1 MKKLTILLLVV
12 VCSCRVMPVK
22 RELRTVSQIAAIG
35 TDNKYL
41 KAHMKDGGVYVLN
54 EWTFTSLD
62 STLLGFG
69 AKLDINRRVVEERVM
84 KKSQPAAVQKFK
96 VPVSQV
102 ALIETN
108 DPGSSIS
115 GGLTFITGVSG
126 AITLLC
132 LTNPKACF
140 GSCPT
145 FYADNGDTLTL
156 QAEGFSTSVSPALEK
171 NDIDM
176 LYHAEP
182 TSEFELVV
190 TNEAL
195 ETHSI
200 RHANVLVLEKQEHQR
215 VFATAKGTFHACSN
229 FQSLES
235 SSQELNALVARADGS
250 EYFSLTDAHDL
261 NTQEEILFSVPNR
274 KNMRQGLVIG
284 KRQTLLTTFLMYQ
297 GLSYMG
303 RSVGYWINEVE
314 AGNLKP
320 QYGIFGILG
329 GIEVFVKE
337 ETGKWIKA
345 GEVNETGPI
354 ATDFSLIP
362 LPQVNSDTL
371 HLKLRMTKGMWRV
384 DYLSLV
390 EMQNE
395 VNPVVV
401 RPSSAETIRGY
412 EQRPL
417 GKLLDENQ
425 FLVTFPGE
433 AFKIKYQL
441 PTTSCDLFLDSKGY
455 YLEWIREEWQKEQ
468 NFRQLKLMVSRPHVY
483 LDRAA
488 EKYKQLE
495 PSMEETFW
503 KSRYVQH

>member
-1 MKKLTILLLVV
+1 MKNLILLLAIT
-12 VCSCRVMPVK
+12 VCACRVVPVK
-22 RELRTVSQIAAIG
+22 RELRTVSQMAAIG

-41 KAHMKDGGVYVLN
+41 KAHLKDGGVYVLN
-54 EWTFTSLD
+54 EWTFSQVD

-69 AKLDINRRVVEERVM
+69 AKLDLNRRVVETRM
-84 KKSQPAAVQKFK
+84 AKQPASGAVQKFR
-96 VPVSQV
+96 VPVSQI

-108 DPGSSIS
+108 DPGASIA

-132 LTNPKACF
+132 ITNPKACF

-145 FYADNGDTLTL
+145 FYAHNGDTLQL

-176 LYHAEP
+176 LYHAKP
-182 TSEFELVV
+182 TSEFQLVV

-200 RHANVLVLEKQEHQR
+200 RHANLLVLEKQAHER
-215 VFATAKGTFHACSN
+215 VFATPDGKFYACSQ
-229 FQSLES
+229 FQPLVSGS
-235 SSQELNALVARADGS
+235 PGLNELVAAADGS

-261 NTQEEILFSVPNR
+261 NTQEEILFSVPNQ
-274 KNMRQGLVIG
+274 KNQHTGLVIG

-303 RSVGYWINEVE
+303 GSVGYWMGEVE
-314 AGNLKP
+314 TGNLKP

-337 ETGKWIKA
+337 ASGRWKKA

-354 ATDFSLIP
+354 ATDFSLIS
-362 LPQVNSDTL
+362 LPPETTDTL
-371 HLKLRMTKGMWRV
+371 YLKLRMTKGMWRV
-384 DYLSLV
+384 DYLALTD
-390 EMQNE
+390 MRKE
-395 VNPVVV
+395 VVPIVV
-401 RPSSAETIRGY
+401 RPTAAQTIRGR

-417 GKLLDENQ
+417 DRLLDEKQ
-425 FLVTFPGE
+425 FLVTYPGE
-433 AFKIKYQL
+433 AFKINYQL

-468 NFRQLKLMVSRPHVY
+468 NFRQLKLMVSRPHAY
-483 LDRAA
+483 LNRAA
-488 EKYKQLE
+488 EKYKRLE

-503 KSRYVQH
+503 KSRYVQK